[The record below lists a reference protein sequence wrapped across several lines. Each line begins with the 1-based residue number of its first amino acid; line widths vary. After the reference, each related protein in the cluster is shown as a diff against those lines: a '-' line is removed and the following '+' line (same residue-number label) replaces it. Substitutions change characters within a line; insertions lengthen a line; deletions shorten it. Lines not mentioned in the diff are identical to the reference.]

1 MTTTTIRAAALGV
14 VPLLAVSRQVLADS
28 AEVAADDN
36 RALIVA
42 AVAITI
48 AALAIIACIRYV
60 QLRRWLRRTSRQGL
74 QELEAEGAIRLLRE
88 GSTDAADEAPSAGQ
102 SSAGGESSA
111 DGRPSGAAVLDR
123 ATHAS

>member
-1 MTTTTIRAAALGV
+1 M
-14 VPLLAVSRQVLADS
+14 
-28 AEVAADDN
+28 AADDN